1 MSIESFYLQIF
12 TDSGTKNRIIT
23 MIEENQ
29 SFKECLDYSK
39 FESENLISG
48 TFVSFLTTNEIIY
61 FICKQLKDNCNCRII
76 LNSLKENHEFDF
88 DKFIDFFIWIYQIWS
103 CKLYSFNRDY
113 GAFIMNPKLYY
124 KTQRK
129 LKKFY
134 KKIDFKR

>member
-1 MSIESFYLQIF
+1 
-12 TDSGTKNRIIT
+12 